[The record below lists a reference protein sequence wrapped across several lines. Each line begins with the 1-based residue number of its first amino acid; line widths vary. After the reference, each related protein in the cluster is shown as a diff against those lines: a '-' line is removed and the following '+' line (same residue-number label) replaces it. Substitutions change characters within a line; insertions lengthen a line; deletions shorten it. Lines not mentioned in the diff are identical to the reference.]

1 MAFVSLLPFYFF
13 TFLPLHHAASC
24 RTKDKSDD
32 VTDRLK
38 DRLNCLVHNLN
49 VLNGE

>member
-1 MAFVSLLPFYFF
+1 MAFVTSILQFFNSSL
-13 TFLPLHHAASC
+13 HQRAASC